1 MRSYAGAFKRRAFT
15 RAALSEEE
23 AMRKLVLAA
32 VVAALAAPLA
42 QAQQTTLRI
51 VSAFPENSFYVTRL
65 QTWIDGVNADGKGV
79 LQLNFIGGPK
89 AVPTFEVGNAV
100 RTGVVD
106 MAMNTGAFYTNVF
119 PESDALKLT
128 QMPVADQR
136 RNGAFDYI
144 QKVWAEKGNM
154 VYLARIL
161 EHQPFHVYLT
171 KPIDKPSLA
180 GLKIRI
186 TPVYR
191 DFFTALGATVMQ
203 TAPGEVYTA
212 LERGVVDGYGWPI
225 GGIFDNNWQTHTR
238 YRVDPGFYDA
248 EVSLIVNQDAWKK
261 LTAAQREYLTRQA
274 LSLESRN
281 DYWKI
286 YAQQETE
293 RQAKAG
299 IKPIQFTGNQAK
311 EFIGTAYE
319 TGWAGIIKNSPAHGP
334 KMRELFTRK

>member
-1 MRSYAGAFKRRAFT
+1 MRRT
-15 RAALSEEE
+15 L
-23 AMRKLVLAA
+23 L
-32 VVAALAAPLA
+32 AALAAVLALPLA
-42 QAQQTTLRI
+42 AAAQITTLRL

-65 QTWIDGVNADGKGV
+65 QTWVDNFNNEGKGL
-79 LQLNFIGGPK
+79 LQINFIGGPK
-89 AVPTFEVGNAV
+89 AIPTFEVGNAV

-106 MAMNTGAFYTNVF
+106 MAMSTGAFYTNVF

-128 QMPVADQR
+128 QMPVAEQR

-154 VYLARIL
+154 VYLARIV
-161 EHQPFHVYLT
+161 EYQPFHLYLT
-171 KPIDKPSLA
+171 KPITKPDLK

-191 DFFTALGATVMQ
+191 DFFSAMGATVMQ
-203 TAPGEVYTA
+203 TPPGEVYTA

-225 GGIFDNNWQTHTR
+225 GGIFDLNWQEKTK
-238 YRVDPGFYDA
+238 YRVGPGFYDA
-248 EVSLIVNQDAWKK
+248 EVSLLVNQDTWKK
-261 LTAAQREYLTRQA
+261 LGARQRDFLLAQSR
-274 LSLESRN
+274 SLENRN

-299 IKPIQFTGNQAK
+299 IQVIRMEGPMAK
-311 EFIGTAYE
+311 EYVDKAYE
-319 TGWAGIIKNSPAHGP
+319 AGWAGIIKVSPQHGP
-334 KMRELFTRK
+334 KMRELFTKK

>member
-1 MRSYAGAFKRRAFT
+1 MKRILL
-15 RAALSEEE
+15 AALLS
-23 AMRKLVLAA
+23 
-32 VVAALAAPLA
+32 APLA
-42 QAQQTTLRI
+42 AAAQVTTLKI

-65 QTWIDGVNADGKGV
+65 LTWIQNVNEEGRGL

-89 AVPTFEVGNAV
+89 AIPTFEVGNAV

-128 QMPVADQR
+128 RMPVAEQR

-154 VYLARIL
+154 IYLARIV
-161 EHQPFHVYLT
+161 EYQPFHVYLN
-171 KPIDKPSLA
+171 KPIDKPDLK
-180 GLKIRI
+180 GLKIRV

-225 GGIFDNNWQTHTR
+225 GGIFDNNWQERTKF
-238 YRVDPGFYDA
+238 RVDPGFYDA
-248 EVSLIVNQDAWKK
+248 EVSLLVNRDAWNRLGARQRDFL
-261 LTAAQREYLTRQA
+261 LTQSRL
-274 LSLESRN
+274 LENRN

-286 YAQQETE
+286 YGQQETE

-299 IKPIQFTGNQAK
+299 IQVIRMQGAQAK
-311 EFIGTAYE
+311 EYIDKAYE
-319 TGWAGIIKNSPAHGP
+319 AGWAGIIKVSPQHGP
-334 KMRELFTRK
+334 KMRELFSQK

>member
-1 MRSYAGAFKRRAFT
+1 MKR
-15 RAALSEEE
+15 
-23 AMRKLVLAA
+23 LVLAA

-42 QAQQTTLRI
+42 QAQQAMLRV

-65 QTWIDGVNADGKGV
+65 QTWIDRVNAEGKGT
-79 LQLNFIGGPK
+79 LQLSFIGGPK

-128 QMPVADQR
+128 QIPVAEQR

-154 VYLARIL
+154 IYLARIL

-261 LTAAQREYLTRQA
+261 LTAAQREFLTRQA

-286 YAQQETE
+286 YAQDETK
-293 RQAKAG
+293 RQAEAG
-299 IKPIQFTGNQAK
+299 IKPIQFSGAQAK
-311 EFIGTAYE
+311 EFVDTAYE
-319 TGWAGIIKNSPAHGP
+319 TGWAGIIKNSPVHGP
-334 KMRELFTRK
+334 KMRQLFTKR

>member
-1 MRSYAGAFKRRAFT
+1 MRR
-15 RAALSEEE
+15 
-23 AMRKLVLAA
+23 LATA
-32 VVAALAAPLA
+32 VAAAATLALPLGAAA
-42 QAQQTTLRI
+42 QTTTLRI

-65 QTWIDGVNADGKGV
+65 QTWIDNFNNEGKGL
-79 LQLNFIGGPK
+79 LQINFIGGPK
-89 AVPTFEVGNAV
+89 AIPTFEVGNAV

-106 MAMNTGAFYTNVF
+106 MAMSTGAFYTNVF

-128 QMPVADQR
+128 QMPVAEQR

-154 VYLARIL
+154 VYLARIV
-161 EHQPFHVYLT
+161 EHQPFHLYLNKPIT
-171 KPIDKPSLA
+171 KPDLK
-180 GLKIRI
+180 GLKVRI

-191 DFFTALGATVMQ
+191 DFFSALGATVMQ

-225 GGIFDNNWQTHTR
+225 GGIFDFNWQERTK

-248 EVSLIVNQDAWKK
+248 EVSLLVNQDAWRR
-261 LTAAQREYLTRQA
+261 LSARQREFLLTQSR
-274 LSLESRN
+274 SLENRN

-299 IKPIQFTGNQAK
+299 IQVIRMEGPMAK
-311 EFIGTAYE
+311 EYVDKAYE
-319 TGWAGIIKNSPAHGP
+319 AGWAGIIKNSPVHGP
-334 KMRELFTRK
+334 KMRALFTKK